1 MLRFFPEKRRKWAEI
16 GPISAKL
23 QYLEPLTTLSCTTVV
38 KEVAQLLLN
47 SRF

>member
-1 MLRFFPEKRRKWAEI
+1 MLRFFPENVKNRAEI